1 MTGTSGFIGTSLC
14 ERLAART
21 GFDVVG
27 VDRRPP
33 PECFPSIVYVDGD
46 LTDTRFVRRLV
57 QDAEP
62 DAIVHLAAQARVD
75 PSLLAAA
82 PTYADNVTTTLN
94 LIAALEGLSRQSC
107 RFVYASSETVYG
119 QTSRLPSTEDSPLN
133 PQSPYAASKA
143 ACELLVT
150 RALPR
155 TALILRSGMGFGPR
169 SDPSAQVVGR
179 FISRAL
185 DNRPIL
191 FPKEDPRLGHPTRD
205 TNFVGNFLDG
215 LELALRA
222 GATGTY
228 NIASGREVSILDL
241 AKSVIQAT
249 GTGAIL
255 RSDEFQYRAGEAGV
269 RTWLDVSKGHDA
281 FGYSPKVSLEDG
293 LRPTVEWYR
302 LHRDYFHKT
311 QEPGPI
317 ATTQ

>member
-1 MTGTSGFIGTSLC
+1 
-14 ERLAART
+14 
-21 GFDVVG
+21 
-27 VDRRPP
+27 
-33 PECFPSIVYVDGD
+33 
-46 LTDTRFVRRLV
+46 
-57 QDAEP
+57 
-62 DAIVHLAAQARVD
+62 
-75 PSLLAAA
+75 
-82 PTYADNVTTTLN
+82 
-94 LIAALEGLSRQSC
+94 
-107 RFVYASSETVYG
+107 
-119 QTSRLPSTEDSPLN
+119 
-133 PQSPYAASKA
+133 
-143 ACELLVT
+143 
-150 RALPR
+150 
-155 TALILRSGMGFGPR
+155 
-169 SDPSAQVVGR
+169 
-179 FISRAL
+179 
-185 DNRPIL
+185 
-191 FPKEDPRLGHPTRD
+191 LGHPTRD